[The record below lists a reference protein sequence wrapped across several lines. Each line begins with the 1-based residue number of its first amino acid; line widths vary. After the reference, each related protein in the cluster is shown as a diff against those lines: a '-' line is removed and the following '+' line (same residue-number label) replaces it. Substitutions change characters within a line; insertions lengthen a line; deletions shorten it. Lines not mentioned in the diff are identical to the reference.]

1 MKIAISSF
9 IATIILKIIYITVRW
24 TKINISPITEK
35 LLLQKRGFVLA
46 LWHNQIP
53 FVIDFTYKFYV
64 KRYGLEVI
72 PMASQSKDGELVTRV
87 IAHFGMKPKRGSS
100 KRGGAAALKALVQD
114 ARKGSISLI
123 TPDGPTGPVYTLKPG
138 IIQLASMTGFPIVS
152 YFAKYDHSRIVQ
164 SWDRTPVPK
173 LFSKAE
179 FYISE
184 PFYIPKLNGQDE
196 LEYWRTKFETFMLEQ
211 IGISEQEA
219 EGLREEVRLSVEA
232 KRKPKKN

>member
-24 TKINISPITEK
+24 TEIHIPKKAEE

-87 IAHFGMKPKRGSS
+87 ISHFGMKPERGSS
-100 KRGGAAALKALVQD
+100 KRGGASALRALVHD
-114 ARKGSISLI
+114 AKKGSISLI

-138 IIQLASMTGFPIVS
+138 IIQLASMTGFPILS
-152 YFAKYDHSRIVQ
+152 YYAKYDHYRIVQ

-179 FYISE
+179 FFISE
-184 PFYIPKLNGQDE
+184 PFYVPKLNGEQE
-196 LEYWRTKFETFMLEQ
+196 LEVWRKKLETFMLDQ
-211 IGISEQEA
+211 AGITWQEA
-219 EGLREEVRLSVEA
+219 ENLREEVRLAQEA
-232 KRKPKKN
+232 KSKRKKN

>member
-9 IATIILKIIYITVRW
+9 LATLILKFIYMTVRW
-24 TKINISPITEK
+24 TKIHVPKKSEE

-53 FVIDFTYKFYV
+53 FIIDFTYKFYV

-72 PMASQSKDGELVTRV
+72 PMASQSKDGELITRV

-100 KRGGAAALKALVQD
+100 KKGGAAALKALVQD

-138 IIQLASMTGFPIVS
+138 IVQLASMTGFPILS
-152 YFAKYDHSRIVQ
+152 YFAKYDHYRIVQ

-179 FYISE
+179 FFISE
-184 PFYIPKLNGQDE
+184 PFYVPKLKGEKE
-196 LEYWRTKFETFMLEQ
+196 LEVWRKKLETFMLDQ
-211 IGISEQEA
+211 VGISRQYA
-219 EGLREEVRLSVEA
+219 ESLREEVKLAAEN
-232 KRKPKKN
+232 KRKAK

>member
-9 IATIILKIIYITVRW
+9 LATLILKFIYMTVRW
-24 TKINISPITEK
+24 TKIHVPKKSEE

-53 FVIDFTYKFYV
+53 FIIDFTYKFYV

-72 PMASQSKDGELVTRV
+72 PMASQSKDGELITRV

-100 KRGGAAALKALVQD
+100 KKGGAAALKALVQD

-138 IIQLASMTGFPIVS
+138 IVQLASMTGFPILS
-152 YFAKYDHSRIVQ
+152 YFAKYDHYRIVQ

-179 FYISE
+179 FFISE
-184 PFYIPKLNGQDE
+184 PFYVPKLKGEKE
-196 LEYWRTKFETFMLEQ
+196 LEVWRKKLETFMLDQ
-211 IGISEQEA
+211 IGISRQYA
-219 EGLREEVRLSVEA
+219 ESLREEVKLAAENKRRA
-232 KRKPKKN
+232 K

>member
-1 MKIAISSF
+1 MKIAIASF
-9 IATIILKIIYITVRW
+9 IATTILKIIYITVRW
-24 TKINISPITEK
+24 TQINIPKKSEE
-35 LLLQKRGFVLA
+35 LLLQKKGFVLS

-72 PMASQSKDGELVTRV
+72 PMASQSKDGELATRV
-87 IAHFGMKPKRGSS
+87 ISHFGMRPKRGSS

-114 ARKGSISLI
+114 AKKGNISLI

-138 IIQLASMTGFPIVS
+138 IIQLASMTGFPILS
-152 YFAKYDHSRIVQ
+152 YYAKYDHYRIVQ

-179 FYISE
+179 FFISE
-184 PFYIPKLNGQDE
+184 PFYVPKLKGDDE
-196 LEYWRTKFETFMLEQ
+196 LEIWRKKFETFMLDQ
-211 IGISEQEA
+211 IGISQQEA
-219 EGLREEVRLSVEA
+219 GNLREEVRLAVET
-232 KRKPKKN
+232 KRKR